1 MNVYKIHQSR
11 GNQIWGDFWVLG
23 CFVFFFSSNKIA
35 WLNGSQ
41 MRSLLQSIVISK
53 TDNWKLSYSNKH

>member
-1 MNVYKIHQSR
+1 MFIKSISQEEIKF
-11 GNQIWGDFWVLG
+11 GGIFGFWVVL
-23 CFVFFFSSNKIA
+23 VFFFSNKIA